1 MLQFVFSTF
10 TAGFTIF
17 VTFFSSFIIQSWFSA
32 YCLISVSQSHSTT
45 SLHFHLCTATSIDY
59 FLQLLKITG
68 YQECTMADLVVPVP
82 AGSGSVPKI
91 IGRHS
96 KLSANIYKSNS
107 VSFELHSC
115 RLIVISVGR
124 Q

>member
-17 VTFFSSFIIQSWFSA
+17 VTFFSSFYYSIVVQRVLFDFGFKKLFNNKPA
-32 YCLISVSQSHSTT
+32 
-45 SLHFHLCTATSIDY
+45 FPPCTATSIDY
-59 FLQLLKITG
+59 FLQLLKTTG

-82 AGSGSVPKI
+82 ARSGSVPKI

-107 VSFELHSC
+107 VSFELHNC